1 MRKNKVE
8 KIESFYN
15 LRVLIKT
22 TPIILLILSC
32 SLASFAKGDLDENL
46 AESLK
51 IEAAHNLIRL
61 KSFKDEV
68 KGNKIFDEEREKAL
82 SEFLEEQEKW
92 DLYRDRGLR
101 EYRAEKRKDS
111 APRVGSVEYNA
122 YLEEKESEE
131 ARYERSRKIH
141 VETKNKFSSKNSLE
155 TISRLESEELGL
167 YAERPR
173 YDLRRRALNKWVNSG
188 SKTGGSGFTGSSA
201 NYQPPPP
208 PPVDFSPA
216 PEFPA
221 APAPYEGFDESA
233 QAPLP
238 PPVFDSNNGG
248 MSDGFM
254 NPNGDLSIPPPP
266 PPPPDFD
273 F

>member
-1 MRKNKVE
+1 M
-8 KIESFYN
+8 
-15 LRVLIKT
+15 LHKT
-22 TPIILLILSC
+22 ICLTLILSI
-32 SLASFAKGDLDENL
+32 SLSSFASGGVDDDLV
-46 AESLK
+46 ESLK
-51 IEAAHNLIRL
+51 IEATHNMVRL
-61 KSFKDEV
+61 KSFRDEIN
-68 KGNKIFDEEREKAL
+68 GNRVFDEEREKAL

-111 APRVGSVEYNA
+111 SPREGSTEYNA

-131 ARYERSRKIH
+131 ARYERSRRMH
-141 VETKNKFSSKNSLE
+141 VDTKKQFNSKNAAE

-167 YAERPR
+167 NSERPR

-188 SKTGGSGFTGSSA
+188 SKTGGSGGFSGGGSA
-201 NYQPPPP
+201 TFQPPLPP
-208 PPVDFSPA
+208 PADFVPA

-248 MSDGFM
+248 MTDGFM
-254 NPNGDLSIPPPP
+254 NPGGELNIPPPP

>member
-1 MRKNKVE
+1 MLTVLLCSAS
-8 KIESFYN
+8 SFG
-15 LRVLIKT
+15 
-22 TPIILLILSC
+22 
-32 SLASFAKGDLDENL
+32 KGVVDEEL

-61 KSFKDEV
+61 KSFKEEA
-68 KGNKIFDEEREKAL
+68 KGNKIFDEERERAL

-92 DLYRDRGLR
+92 DLYRERGLR
-101 EYRAEKRKDS
+101 EYRTEKRKDS
-111 APRVGSVEYNA
+111 SPREGSVEYNA
-122 YLEEKESEE
+122 YLEEKESVE
-131 ARYERSRKIH
+131 ARYERNRKLH
-141 VETKNKFSSKNSLE
+141 VDTKNKFSPKSSSE
-155 TISRLESEELGL
+155 TVLRLEAEELGL
-167 YAERPR
+167 YSERPR

-188 SKTGGSGFTGSSA
+188 LKTGGSGGFSGGNSA
-201 NYQPPPP
+201 NFQPPPP
-208 PPVDFSPA
+208 IDFAPP

-238 PPVFDSNNGG
+238 PPVFDSNSGG
-248 MSDGFM
+248 MTDGFM
-254 NPNGDLSIPPPP
+254 SPNGELNIPPPP